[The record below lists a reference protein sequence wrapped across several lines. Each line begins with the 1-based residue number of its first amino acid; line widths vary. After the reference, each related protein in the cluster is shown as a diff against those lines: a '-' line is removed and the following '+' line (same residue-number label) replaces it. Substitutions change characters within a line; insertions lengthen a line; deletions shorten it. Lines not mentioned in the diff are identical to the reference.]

1 MKNIKKLLLLTAC
14 LALILTAGCGKK
26 GENTTDGD
34 VAGEAV
40 ATEAPVEVIE
50 NGAIGVEEVDGNVS
64 ITMPAAAFGDNAE
77 EEAENT
83 KELRGFSDAVV
94 NEDGSVTFT
103 MTKQQQSEWVEET
116 AANSVEYA
124 NQLLTNFKSLQSVEF
139 GSDYK
144 TATIK
149 AEGAKYDSDTES
161 SAAEGVANFMFNCQT
176 LSGVPLE
183 ELKVTV
189 TFVDVET
196 GAELEVVEVLGNE

>member
-1 MKNIKKLLLLTAC
+1 MKNMKKLLILTAC
-14 LALILTAGCGKK
+14 LAVVLAAGCAKK
-26 GENTTDGD
+26 NVNTVDEPATGET
-34 VAGEAV
+34 A
-40 ATEAPVEVIE
+40 ATQEPVEVIE
-50 NGAIGVEEVDGNVS
+50 NGAIGVEEVDGNVN
-64 ITMPAAAFGDNAE
+64 ITMPKEAFSDNAE

-83 KELRGFSDAVV
+83 KERRGFSDAVV
-94 NEDGSVTFT
+94 NQDGSVTFT
-103 MTKQQQSEWVEET
+103 MTKEQQTEWVEET
-116 AANSVEYA
+116 AKNSVSYA

-139 GSDYK
+139 GADYK

-161 SAAEGVANFMFNCQT
+161 SAAQGVANFMFNCQT

-196 GAELEVVEVLGNE
+196 GEELEVIEVLGNE